1 MCVELGM
8 WEAKLFMGVEKHHSS
23 LAKARKFALKFEEES
38 MTIVHNTPPPLQL
51 LSCVWCNT
59 GASLDGHLTCGAC
72 LPVSPKH
79 SPLTQETPT
88 ARGHT

>member
-38 MTIVHNTPPPLQL
+38 MTIVHNTPPP
-51 LSCVWCNT
+51 CNYFPV
-59 GASLDGHLTCGAC
+59 CGAT
-72 LPVSPKH
+72 LVQAWMAISLAGLAYLSAPN
-79 SPLTQETPT
+79 T
-88 ARGHT
+88 AR